1 MECRADKGLGTTM
14 IEEYKNSPFRD
25 HSATST
31 FFHAKRLFQGQD
43 LPPSN
48 AARAHSEPGDPPLP
62 SRQYHARR
70 GSSTSLF
77 WIPLPGTSLLRQLW
91 WWAYLRE
98 FGLRSSTR
106 RQCFSEKQ
114 QGVRYCAQ
122 ILAEYVRRNDVP
134 SITVG
139 EDGKVEGGIITAGK
153 SASDVY
159 FRRH

>member
-31 FFHAKRLFQGQD
+31 FFHAKLLFQGQD

-70 GSSTSLF
+70 GSSTVDWCWHALV
-77 WIPLPGTSLLRQLW
+77 LRVHNNTDHAQTSNPYHRM
-91 WWAYLRE
+91 
-98 FGLRSSTR
+98 
-106 RQCFSEKQ
+106 
-114 QGVRYCAQ
+114 
-122 ILAEYVRRNDVP
+122 VP
-134 SITVG
+134 SQNHGNLRVPNR
-139 EDGKVEGGIITAGK
+139 
-153 SASDVY
+153 SYHS
-159 FRRH
+159 